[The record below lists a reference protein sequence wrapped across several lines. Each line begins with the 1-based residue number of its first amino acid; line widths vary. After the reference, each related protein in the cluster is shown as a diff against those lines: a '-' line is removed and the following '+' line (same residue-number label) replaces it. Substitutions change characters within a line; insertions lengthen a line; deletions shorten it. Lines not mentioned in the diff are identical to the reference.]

1 MKDFLNLISYFN
13 LNYYYKNKAK
23 FLTEYNEGK
32 KVRALIASILGHIDH
47 GKTSLL
53 DYVRGTVVQK
63 REAAGITQ
71 HIGASYF
78 PVEAIKNFCGA
89 KFAKLDIFLPGILIV
104 DTPGHAAFMNL
115 RKRGGA
121 VADIAILVID
131 IMDGPMPITWE
142 SVNILREKKV
152 PFIIAANKIDRIPS
166 WKPNKNADF
175 VETYNKQSEFVQKN
189 FDEKLYKIIGDFLEE
204 GFPGCDRYDKIKDF
218 TKSLAIVPTSA
229 ITGEGISS
237 LLIVLLGLA
246 QQFLKDKLLYS
257 EGPAKGVVLEVKKE
271 AGYGFTIDTLIY
283 DGIIKKGQKMVVGGL
298 EKPIVTKIRALFQ
311 PKPLDEIRD
320 PRQKF
325 DSVNEIHASAG
336 IKILASDLEGTVAG
350 APLYVIE
357 NDSKEEEIY
366 KLVEEEV
373 NSIRIQTDKA
383 GIVLKADTLGSLE
396 ALEKHL
402 SENGISISRADV
414 GSIKKADILGAV
426 VVRDFDLY
434 SSVVLGFNVNILDE
448 AKEMAYNE
456 NVRIFTNDVIYRL
469 TEDYIEY
476 KETRKAEDTA
486 KELGELVLPG
496 KLQMM
501 PEFIFRNSNP
511 AVFGVRVIGGDLISK
526 VPIIKNN
533 GKYIGRIN
541 KVQDKGQNI
550 QKATKDMEVA
560 VSMKGVEI
568 GRDLEKDEI
577 LYINVPESHVRQ
589 LIGKFL
595 DELTSEQKDI
605 LREYIILMRKEKNP
619 WWGM

>member
-1 MKDFLNLISYFN
+1 MQSIKE
-13 LNYYYKNKAK
+13 NKK
-23 FLTEYNEGK
+23 PRE
-32 KVRALIASILGHIDH
+32 LIASILGHIDH

-78 PVEAIKNFCGA
+78 PVEAIKNFCGD

-271 AGYGFTIDTLIY
+271 AGYGFTIDALIY

-357 NDSKEEEIY
+357 NESKEEEIY
-366 KLVEEEV
+366 KIVEEEV

-402 SENGISISRADV
+402 SENGINISRADV
-414 GSIKKADILGAV
+414 GPIKKADILSAV

-448 AKEMAYNE
+448 AKEMAYDE

-511 AVFGVRVIGGDLISK
+511 AVFGVRVIGGDLVSK

-550 QKATKDMEVA
+550 QKATKDMQVA

-605 LREYIILMRKEKNP
+605 LREYIVLMRKEKNP